1 MTEHFEER
9 EGDRLCA
16 VLTAASAPTIHQPEQ
31 VPVIPALE
39 HRSERRNGVRL
50 PE

>member
-1 MTEHFEER
+1 MCSLNR
-9 EGDRLCA
+9 SIRANDK
-16 VLTAASAPTIHQPEQ
+16 PEQ
-31 VPVIPALE
+31 VPVILALE